1 MKKIL
6 VSACL
11 LGTPCRFDGASK
23 KYEDIE
29 ELRRKYDIIPFCP
42 EVEGGLKTP
51 RTPCEIRGGKVINKK
66 GEDYTKAYMLGAEK
80 ALKLCKFLGIEV
92 AILKENSPSCGTSK
106 IHNGMFDGKLIN
118 GMGLTAKLL
127 SANGIKCYSENT
139 VLDFLV
145 EEKQRE
151 DAIHE
156 AFLAREAKKAERK
169 AAAEEAKKAKEEAK
183 AKMDEKKPYKN
194 GKFSKRP
201 YGGKKF
207 DNFKKPYR
215 KDGKKPYSKD
225 GKKSFSK
232 PSRKPSDKKPY

>member
-1 MKKIL
+1 MPAMKKIL

-145 EEKQRE
+145 EEK
-151 DAIHE
+151 
-156 AFLAREAKKAERK
+156 
-169 AAAEEAKKAKEEAK
+169 EEAK

-215 KDGKKPYSKD
+215 KDGKK
-225 GKKSFSK
+225 SFSK

>member
-1 MKKIL
+1 MPAMKKIL

-29 ELRRKYDIIPFCP
+29 DLRRKYDIIPFCP

-106 IHNGMFDGKLIN
+106 IHNGLFDGKLIN
-118 GMGLTAKLL
+118 GMGVTAKLL
-127 SANGIKCYSENT
+127 SANGVKCYNEST
-139 VLDFLV
+139 VIDFLV
-145 EEKQRE
+145 EEKRKE
-151 DAIHE
+151 DEIHE
-156 AFLAREAKKAERK
+156 AYLAREAKKAERK
-169 AAAEEAKKAKEEAK
+169 AASEEAKKAKEEAK
-183 AKMDEKKPYKN
+183 AKMNEKKPYMN
-194 GKFSKRP
+194 GKFSKKP
-201 YGGKKF
+201 YGSKKF
-207 DNFKKPYR
+207 NSFKKPFR
-215 KDGKKPYSKD
+215 KD
-225 GKKSFSK
+225 GKKSFGK